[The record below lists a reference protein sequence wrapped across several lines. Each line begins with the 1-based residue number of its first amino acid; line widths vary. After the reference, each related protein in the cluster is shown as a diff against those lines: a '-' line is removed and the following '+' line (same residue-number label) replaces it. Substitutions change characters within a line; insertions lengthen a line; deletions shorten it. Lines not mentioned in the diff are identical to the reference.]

1 MNNNDELTSLQTNN
15 HLRRKIGRPRKP
27 IWQHF
32 TEIGST
38 NNNNNNKQPG
48 AKCNYCG
55 QQWARGKSS
64 DMISHIA
71 LSCTKPPP
79 PDIRIKFQNKKTI
92 TNEKQLRCSYALTK
106 FFVCCGIP
114 FWVVENPFFVDFI
127 TNLCPGFHL
136 PKRTTLS
143 TTFVNLECLDGWTS
157 PAGQSLYIF
166 VIMTS
171 DRKEYVHSLKKFSK
185 DSHTGNFL
193 CTEISRVL
201 NEVDE
206 IKSAYQELNETEFE
220 QVVIQSNLH
229 FSELINVDDEELQN
243 VLGIEVS
250 VVIPPYEIIEH
261 GDPEFDVESIVDN
274 LMTRR
279 SKGSNQNVNVTNE

>member
-32 TEIGST
+32 TEIGSS
-38 NNNNNNKQPG
+38 NNNNNNKRPG

-79 PDIRIKFQNKKTI
+79 PDIHIKFQNKKTI

-143 TTFVNLECLDGWTS
+143 TTFVNLEC
-157 PAGQSLYIF
+157 AK
-166 VIMTS
+166 VI
-171 DRKEYVHSLKKFSK
+171 SK
-185 DSHTGNFL
+185 INNGL
-193 CTEISRVL
+193 V
-201 NEVDE
+201 NEV
-206 IKSAYQELNETEFE
+206 
-220 QVVIQSNLH
+220 NLT
-229 FSELINVDDEELQN
+229 L
-243 VLGIEVS
+243 
-250 VVIPPYEIIEH
+250 
-261 GDPEFDVESIVDN
+261 
-274 LMTRR
+274 
-279 SKGSNQNVNVTNE
+279 

>member
-32 TEIGST
+32 TEIGSS
-38 NNNNNNKQPG
+38 NNNNNNKRPG

-55 QQWARGKSS
+55 QQWACGKSS

-79 PDIRIKFQNKKTI
+79 PDICIKFQNKKTI
-92 TNEKQLRCSYALTK
+92 TNEKQLRY
-106 FFVCCGIP
+106 
-114 FWVVENPFFVDFI
+114 
-127 TNLCPGFHL
+127 
-136 PKRTTLS
+136 
-143 TTFVNLECLDGWTS
+143 
-157 PAGQSLYIF
+157 
-166 VIMTS
+166 
-171 DRKEYVHSLKKFSK
+171 
-185 DSHTGNFL
+185 
-193 CTEISRVL
+193 
-201 NEVDE
+201 E